1 MLAHSDAAI
10 TTTSLMELSH
20 FQLRLTHFLPQNPSL
35 PRVAG
40 VGWGGGGKIRPFL
53 RGLPSP
59 DGVKSK
65 TAASVARVERCQ
77 PFTAAVDSDSLPD
90 ARDPERI

>member
-10 TTTSLMELSH
+10 ITTSLMELSH
-20 FQLRLTHFLPQNPSL
+20 FQHRLTHFLQNPSL

-40 VGWGGGGKIRPFL
+40 VGEGGGGKIRPFL
-53 RGLPSP
+53 QGLPSP